1 MILGRFIVVE
11 GLEGAGKTTAIEI
24 IKHYLEERVKKVIV
38 TREPGGTYVG
48 EKLRSLIKES
58 VPNEPLDS
66 LSELLMIYAARVQL
80 IQNVIRPAIAQGDW
94 IIADRFELSTYAY
107 QGGGRGISQA
117 ILDNLSSFCLAG
129 LKPDLTLFLDIA
141 PEQGLQRIHKRG
153 EIDRIEQESLV
164 FFNRVYQAYHQ
175 KLKQTENS
183 VIIDASMPLEQV
195 QQSLCLQLKTFLD
208 ENAYS

>member
-1 MILGRFIVVE
+1 MLGRFIVVE

-24 IKHYLEERVKKVIV
+24 IKHYLEERIKKIIV
-38 TREPGGTYVG
+38 TREPGGTYIG

-58 VPNEPLDS
+58 IPNEPLNS

-80 IQNVIRPAIAQGDW
+80 IQNVIQPAIAQGEW
-94 IIADRFELSTYAY
+94 VIADRFELSTYAY
-107 QGGGRGISQA
+107 QGGGRNINQA

-129 LKPDLTLFLDIA
+129 FKPDLTLFLDIA
-141 PEQGLQRIHKRG
+141 PEQGLQRIRNRG

-164 FFNRVYQAYHQ
+164 FFNRVYKAYHQ
-175 KLKQTENS
+175 KLKQTENA
-183 VIIDASMPLEQV
+183 VIIDASMPLEKV
-195 QQSLCLQLKTFLD
+195 QQSICLQLKTFLD